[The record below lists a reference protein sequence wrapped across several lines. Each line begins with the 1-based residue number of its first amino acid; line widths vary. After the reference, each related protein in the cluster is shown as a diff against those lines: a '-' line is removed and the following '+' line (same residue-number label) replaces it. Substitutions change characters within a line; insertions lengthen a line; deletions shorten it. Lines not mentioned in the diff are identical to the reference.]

1 MSRASRPHMIALA
14 LGAIYLIWGSTYLAM
29 RIMVQ
34 SIPPIFS
41 GGARYFLAGML
52 MLAYAR
58 LIEQR
63 AWPTAQHWR
72 RAALLGALL
81 FLVGN
86 GGVVIGAQY
95 VQSTSIAITIA
106 TMPLWA
112 ALFARLIGRRLQR
125 LEWIGMGLGLLGVVL
140 LNLGSEE
147 QTHYFGLAA
156 IVISTIGWASGSV
169 LLPRIAQPRGT
180 MATAAQMLTGGG
192 LMLLVSVLLGERPG
206 VPTMASALAFVYLFI
221 FGTLVAFSAYV
232 YLVHRVSP
240 ALATSNA
247 YVNPLVAMV
256 LGTTLGGESVAASAA
271 VALIVIL
278 SGVGLIAYARW
289 RSQQ

>member
-1 MSRASRPHMIALA
+1 MVPLA
-14 LGAIYLIWGSTYLAM
+14 LGAIYIIWGSTYLAM
-29 RIMVQ
+29 RYMVE

-52 MLAYAR
+52 MLGYAR
-58 LIEQR
+58 LIEKR

-72 RAALLGALL
+72 GAAMLGALL

-112 ALFARLIGRRLQR
+112 ALFARLVGRRLQR
-125 LEWIGMGLGLLGVVL
+125 LEWIGMALGLLGVVL
-140 LNLGSEE
+140 LNLGS
-147 QTHYFGLAA
+147 QAQAHYFGLGA

-169 LLPRIAQPRGT
+169 LLPRIVQPRGT
-180 MATAAQMLTGGG
+180 MATAAQMLAGGA
-192 LMLLVSVLLGERPG
+192 LMLLVSVLLGEQPSI
-206 VPTMASALAFVYLFI
+206 PTARSALAFVYLFV
-221 FGTLVAFSAYV
+221 FGTLVAFSAYA
-232 YLVHRVSP
+232 YLLHRVSP

-247 YVNPLVAMV
+247 YVNPLVAV
-256 LGTTLGGESVAASAA
+256 ALGTTLGGESVAPTA
-271 VALIVIL
+271 VGALVVIL
-278 SGVGLIAYARW
+278 LGVGLIAYSRW
-289 RSQQ
+289 RTGA